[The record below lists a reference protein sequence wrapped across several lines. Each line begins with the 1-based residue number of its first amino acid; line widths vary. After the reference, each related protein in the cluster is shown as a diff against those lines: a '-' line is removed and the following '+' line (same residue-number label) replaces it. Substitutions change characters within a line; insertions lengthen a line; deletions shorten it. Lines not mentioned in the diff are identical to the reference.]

1 MECIA
6 GPGGSEIGCRHAC
19 PQDHDYRLTRCPART
34 FQSLRRAFKTQEQL
48 AFTTWH
54 QHQRDRRFVKDALA
68 SQWVKESALDPAV
81 QVSLRAL
88 RTAAEARIPVIR
100 ETSFAGPPVFP
111 VKPGLNILGPPYD
124 LGLNVGLGSNR
135 PSVQVS
141 VATGRFGVVATA
153 VAGKET
159 FGSAGVVLFIVPSA
173 PHRTL
178 SIRPY
183 FEWSYIFTCESFG
196 PPTAHSYGLV
206 AAEVTGHRSGGP
218 TGYPGKRLDLWST
231 GSDLWDDTHGED
243 SNVFRNPDSEL
254 VVSGHDYYTVSFVCQ
269 TGADSGKASF
279 GWYSASYVQ
288 FHCRVPFLVVEEF

>member
-1 MECIA
+1 MNA
-6 GPGGSEIGCRHAC
+6 H
-19 PQDHDYRLTRCPART
+19 QDHDYRLTRRPART
-34 FQSLRRAFKTQEQL
+34 LQSLRRAFEARERLT
-48 AFTTWH
+48 FTTWN
-54 QHQRDRRFVKDALA
+54 QQQRDRRIVKEALA
-68 SQWVKESALDPAV
+68 SQWVEESALDPAV
-81 QVSLRAL
+81 KVSLRAL
-88 RTAAEARIPVIR
+88 RTAAEARVPEIR
-100 ETSFAGPPVFP
+100 EAPFSGPPVFS

-159 FGSAGVVLFIVPSA
+159 FGSAGVVLFLVPSA
-173 PHRTL
+173 PLRTL

-183 FEWSYIFTCESFG
+183 FEWSYTYTCESFG
-196 PPTAHSYGLV
+196 PPTAHSYGVV
-206 AAEVTGHRSGGP
+206 AAEVTGHRSGGS
-218 TGYPGKRLDLWST
+218 TGYPGKRQHLWSA
-231 GSDLWDDTHGED
+231 GSDLWDDAHGNESD
-243 SNVFRNPDSEL
+243 VFRNPDCEL

-269 TGADSGKASF
+269 TGADSGKAGF